1 MVRKIV
7 MTGSR
12 ARYVEHRSKSTGEDD
27 GRVIIMRGDDACY
40 EERPT
45 EEVNLAATTRGGET
59 LIMNLRGRDAVMAYM
74 AAVKEGKET
83 PMSWPKFEKKYP
95 GVCTRKVFYEWRNPD
110 KLALYRDTVESYRAQ
125 LRGDLGTFGDT
136 FSQEE

>member
-1 MVRKIV
+1 MVRRIV

-12 ARYVEHRSKSTGEDD
+12 ARYVEHRTRACEDD

-45 EEVNLAATTRGGET
+45 EEVNLAATTRGGKA
-59 LIMNLRGRDAVMAYM
+59 LIMALRGRDAVMAYV

-95 GVCTRKVFYEWRNPD
+95 GVCTRKVFYDWSNPD
-110 KLALYRDTVESYRAQ
+110 KLCLYNDTVESYRSR
-125 LRGDLGTFGDT
+125 LRGDLGTFGDAG
-136 FSQEE
+136 SQEE